1 MEEKKEG
8 ESQASV
14 YLLLLMQKHSSNFKG
29 KKSLLCVIMAWDTDL
44 SCCKFYGPTK
54 KNRKLKYYSHLF
66 VKIPGR

>member
-54 KNRKLKYYSHLF
+54 KIIN
-66 VKIPGR
+66 